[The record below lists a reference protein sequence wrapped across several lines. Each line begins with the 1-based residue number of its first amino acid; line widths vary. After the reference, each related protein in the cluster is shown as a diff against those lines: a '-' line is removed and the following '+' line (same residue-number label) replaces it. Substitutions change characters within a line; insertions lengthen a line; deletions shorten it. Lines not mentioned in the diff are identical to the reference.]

1 LGYGGVKAGEDGAS
15 GTGGKKATAGR
26 IVAKRRG
33 DGAGNIWAF
42 HWSSSF
48 GQAGSVRRND
58 VSA

>member
-33 DGAGNIWAF
+33 DGAGSNRTL

-48 GQAGSVRRND
+48 CD
-58 VSA
+58 